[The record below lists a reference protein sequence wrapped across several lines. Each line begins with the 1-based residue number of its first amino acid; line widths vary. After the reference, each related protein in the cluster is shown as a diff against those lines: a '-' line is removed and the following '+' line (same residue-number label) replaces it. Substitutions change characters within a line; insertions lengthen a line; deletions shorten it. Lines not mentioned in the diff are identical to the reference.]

1 MKKDFDSWNE
11 EKKQTHDNE
20 NYRPLY
26 REREVRW
33 CRLGANIG
41 FEQDGT
47 GKDFSRPVLILKGF
61 SRHVCLIIPLTTS
74 KKKNP
79 YHFPIGDIGDRKASA
94 IISQLRL
101 IDTRRLDQQI
111 GVIGKEMF
119 EQIRKAVKD
128 LL

>member
-79 YHFPIGDIGDRKASA
+79 YHFSIGDIGGRKAFA

-101 IDTRRLDQQI
+101 IDTRRLDQQL

>member
-47 GKDFSRPVLILKGF
+47 GNDFSRPVMILKGF

-79 YHFPIGDIGDRKASA
+79 YHFSIGDIGGRKAFA

-101 IDTRRLDQQI
+101 IDTRRLDQQL

>member
-111 GVIGKEMF
+111 GVIGKEIF